1 MEGLDLNGD
10 ISSINLDG
18 LDYNSLKI
26 LIRYGLDMD
35 SWKHSWH
42 IELKSENKA
51 KIAGILQEKIAERS
65 KQIKTLERILSVV
78 QYL

>member
-26 LIRYGLDMD
+26 MTV
-35 SWKHSWH
+35 
-42 IELKSENKA
+42 NN
-51 KIAGILQEKIAERS
+51 
-65 KQIKTLERILSVV
+65 
-78 QYL
+78 